1 MAEFTRQPPEW
12 TDRAP
17 IKVRASREML
27 AEPAEVWAA
36 ICDHERWPEWFDALS
51 GARGTGGE
59 GLGSTRTV
67 TVGNAEIDEEF
78 IVWDEPRSWGFTV
91 LRAGGP
97 LGRVA
102 ESLNERIDI
111 QVLSPD
117 RVRVT
122 YLMAFQPRRFAKPA
136 FRVLSGGLKKNLRA
150 SLGNLERFI
159 EAERT
164 APHA

>member
-1 MAEFTRQPPEW
+1 MAEMNRQPPEW

-17 IKVRASREML
+17 VKIRASREIQAL
-27 AEPAEVWAA
+27 PEEVWAA
-36 ICDHERWPEWFDALS
+36 ICDHERWPEWFEAID
-51 GARGTGGE
+51 GAKGTGGE

-67 TVGNAEIDEEF
+67 TIGKADVHEEF

-91 LRAGGP
+91 LEAQGP

-102 ESLNERIDI
+102 TSLNERIDI

-122 YLMAFQPRRFAKPA
+122 YLMAFQPRRFAGPA
-136 FRVLSGGLKKNLRA
+136 FKVLGGGLKKNLRTA
-150 SLGNLERFI
+150 LAGLERFI
-159 EAERT
+159 EAQRT
-164 APHA
+164 NAGG

>member
-1 MAEFTRQPPEW
+1 MAKLTRRPPEW

-17 IKVRASREML
+17 VKIRASREIE
-27 AEPAEVWAA
+27 ATPDEVWAA
-36 ICDHERWPEWFDALS
+36 ICDHERWPEWFTAID

-67 TVGNAEIDEEF
+67 TVGKHDIDEEF

-91 LRAGGP
+91 LAAEGP

-111 QVLSPD
+111 QVLAPD

-122 YLMAFQPRRFAKPA
+122 YLMAFQPKRFTGPA
-136 FRVLSGGLKKNLRA
+136 FKVLGGGLKKNLRA
-150 SLGNLERFI
+150 ALAGLEHFI

-164 APHA
+164 AA

>member
-1 MAEFTRQPPEW
+1 MAHLTRQPPEW

-17 IKVRASREML
+17 VKIRASREIF
-27 AEPAEVWAA
+27 ATPDEVWAA
-36 ICDHERWPEWFDALS
+36 ICDHERWPEWFGAID
-51 GARGTGGE
+51 GARATGGE

-67 TVGNAEIDEEF
+67 TVGKKYDIHEEF

-91 LRAGGP
+91 LEAEGP
-97 LGRVA
+97 IARIG

-122 YLMAFQPRRFAKPA
+122 YLMAWQPRKRAGLLLRAAKGS
-136 FRVLSGGLKKNLRA
+136 LTKNLREA
-150 SLGNLERFI
+150 LAGLERFI
-159 EAERT
+159 EVERAT
-164 APHA
+164 AA